1 MKKST
6 ADGISFFVVMLI
18 LIPPGLYFDFTRTI
32 TLWIIGL
39 FGLLLLIMYFSFNST
54 ANTLEAVET
63 EKRKNLSIIRT
74 KARVKSKSL
83 IKAHIETLARR
94 RLALVRVDHYGI
106 MNKDSWYKEIQHFAD
121 KIIFPELTP
130 DEAKSLEGDGKYATT
145 MQELIDDSV
154 RLRSEE
160 IGERLSYSSPI
171 TPQEFEK
178 ICANQL
184 EKQGWKCIT
193 TKLTGD
199 QGADVVAERK
209 IGKSKSIRIILQCKL
224 WESAVGNKAVQEA
237 HAAKAHYI
245 ADHAVVVTN
254 SEFTASAR
262 QLAQSTNVYLWH
274 FSDLE
279 RIDQLLKN

>member
-1 MKKST
+1 MKSAFET
-6 ADGISFFVVMLI
+6 IWAMIVFTVAISL
-18 LIPPGLYFDFTRTI
+18 GLYFDFTRTI
-32 TLWIIGL
+32 TIWVIGL
-39 FGLLLLIMYFSFNST
+39 FGLLILIMYFSLNST
-54 ANTLEAVET
+54 ANTFQAVET

-74 KARVKSKSL
+74 KARAKSKSL
-83 IKAHIETLARR
+83 IKAHIETLARQ
-94 RLALVRVDHYGI
+94 RLSLVRVDNYGI
-106 MNKDSWYKEIQHFAD
+106 MNKDSWYREIQHFAD
-121 KIIFPELTP
+121 KVIFPELTP
-130 DEAKSLEGDGKYATT
+130 DEAKSLEGNGKYATN

-160 IGERLSYSSPI
+160 IGERLSYSSVT

-184 EKQGWKCIT
+184 EKQGWNCIT

-237 HAAKAHYI
+237 HAAKAHYV
-245 ADHAVVVTN
+245 ADHAIVVTN
-254 SEFTASAR
+254 SKFTASAK

-279 RIDQLLKN
+279 RVDQLLKN